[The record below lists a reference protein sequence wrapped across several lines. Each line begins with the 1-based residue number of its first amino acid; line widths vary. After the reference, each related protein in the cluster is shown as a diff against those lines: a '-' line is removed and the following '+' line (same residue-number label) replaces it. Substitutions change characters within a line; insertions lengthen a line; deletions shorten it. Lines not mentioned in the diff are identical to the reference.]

1 MGFLTSSII
10 ASAWII
16 FLVWRWDAAVSYIYY
31 FIVFYKCLSWI
42 LKKLVEF
49 GFFVLSCVVCHEIL
63 LYIIHFKEEREKTRI
78 HIKYKQ
84 NFKEKL
90 TSTETADMIE
100 IKLRNEL
107 SSHWKNAKN
116 IWNELSWVD

>member
-1 MGFLTSSII
+1 M
-10 ASAWII
+10 
-16 FLVWRWDAAVSYIYY
+16 
-31 FIVFYKCLSWI
+31 
-42 LKKLVEF
+42 
-49 GFFVLSCVVCHEIL
+49 LSCVVCHEIL

>member
-1 MGFLTSSII
+1 M
-10 ASAWII
+10 
-16 FLVWRWDAAVSYIYY
+16 
-31 FIVFYKCLSWI
+31 
-42 LKKLVEF
+42 
-49 GFFVLSCVVCHEIL
+49 LSCVVCHEIL
-63 LYIIHFKEEREKTRI
+63 LYIIHFKEEREKTRT